1 MKTIL
6 ITGINKGLGKEL
18 FNQLVEREY
27 FVFGL
32 LRNEEIYNEL
42 LKNKPKNVELIL
54 ADISND
60 DCIKEIN
67 QIVKDTN
74 IDLVI
79 NNAGIGGEGM
89 NLESANSKEII
100 ELINVHC
107 LGVLRVMKSI
117 SQNLIQNNK
126 TTIINLNSRLGSITH
141 QSIGTFKNLD
151 VSYSYRIAKASQNML
166 TNCLR
171 LEFEGINFVSLTPGK
186 LKTGLAQVDANLTP
200 SESAKRIIEYW
211 ELEKFENTNGILEVP
226 NKIMEW

>member
-1 MKTIL
+1 LKTIL
-6 ITGINKGLGKEL
+6 LTGINKGLGQEL
-18 FNQLVEREY
+18 FNQLVDKKY

-42 LKNKPKNVELIL
+42 LKSKPNNVEYIL

-60 DCIKEIN
+60 DCINKIN
-67 QIVKDTN
+67 QIVKDRN

-89 NLESANSKEII
+89 NLDSANSTEIMN
-100 ELINVHC
+100 LFNVHC
-107 LGVLRVMKSI
+107 LGVLRVMKSV
-117 SQNLIQNNK
+117 SKSLIQNKK
-126 TTIINLNSRLGSITH
+126 TTVINLNSRLGSITH

-186 LKTGLAQVDANLTP
+186 LKTALAQVDADLSPT
-200 SESAKRIIEYW
+200 ESAQRIIEYW

>member
-18 FNQLVEREY
+18 YNKLVDKGY

-32 LRNEEIYNEL
+32 LRNEETYKEL

-60 DCIKEIN
+60 NCIIEIN
-67 QIVKDTN
+67 KIVKDTT

-100 ELINVHC
+100 DLINVHC

-117 SQNLIQNNK
+117 SPNLIQNN
-126 TTIINLNSRLGSITH
+126 G
-141 QSIGTFKNLD
+141 
-151 VSYSYRIAKASQNML
+151 Y
-166 TNCLR
+166 
-171 LEFEGINFVSLTPGK
+171 
-186 LKTGLAQVDANLTP
+186 
-200 SESAKRIIEYW
+200 
-211 ELEKFENTNGILEVP
+211 
-226 NKIMEW
+226 